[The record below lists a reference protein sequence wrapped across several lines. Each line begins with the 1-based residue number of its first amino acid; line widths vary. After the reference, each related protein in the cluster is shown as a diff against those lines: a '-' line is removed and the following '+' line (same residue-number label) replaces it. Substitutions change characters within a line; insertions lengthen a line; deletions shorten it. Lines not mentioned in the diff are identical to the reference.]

1 MHTKDGIT
9 AALALAILGVLGLV
23 WLSPAGGKQ
32 APELTMTTTESRDIR
47 LADLRGRPV
56 LVTFWATTCASCV
69 KEIPHL
75 IDLYRELGPK
85 GLEIIGVSMYYDPPT
100 QVVEMIKRRDIPYP
114 IVADVQKM
122 VLRAFALERAITP
135 TTFLIAPDG
144 RIVLQKTGLL
154 DMERLRAQ
162 IRNMLERA

>member
-1 MHTKDGIT
+1 MRLKDGIT
-9 AALALAILGVLGLV
+9 AALALGILAVLGIV
-23 WLSPAGGKQ
+23 WLSPTGTKQ
-32 APELTMTTTESRDIR
+32 APELTVTTTQSQEIR

-56 LVTFWATTCASCV
+56 LVTFWATTCTSCV

-85 GLEIIGVSMYYDPPT
+85 GLEIIGVSMYYDPPI
-100 QVVEMIKRRDIPYP
+100 QVVEMIKRRGIPYP
-114 IVADVQKM
+114 IVADVQKK

-154 DMERLRAQ
+154 DMEHLRAQ
-162 IRNMLERA
+162 IRSMLERA